1 VIVPPA
7 GRAVVTVKPTVTG
20 TAALPAM
27 RSVVCTLNV
36 TADTRP
42 TMNPDDTAA
51 DAAAS
56 ADVDTVTPTAP
67 GVTAPKVKPLT
78 VTTTAEAG
86 MIAEPVVMTTEVAP
100 VAPHVPVSPATL
112 LLPANI
118 AEGVTPG
125 AKKAEG

>member
-1 VIVPPA
+1 MTA
-7 GRAVVTVKPTVTG
+7 SASATCAKSAAFLDAATDWSAEARA
-20 TAALPAM
+20 A
-27 RSVVCTLNV
+27 
-36 TADTRP
+36 
-42 TMNPDDTAA
+42 TAA

-86 MIAEPVVMTTEVAP
+86 MIAEPVVMTIEVAP
-100 VAPHVPVSPATL
+100 VVPHVPVSPATL
-112 LLPANI
+112 LVPANI